1 MSLENSVSSADV
13 VPPTDAGTARIL
25 RRFARPTAPQ
35 GHTKIE
41 LGMVVRIIVLFLAN
55 ALPATN

>member
-1 MSLENSVSSADV
+1 MSLENSVASADV
-13 VPPTDAGTARIL
+13 VPPTGTARIL
-25 RRFARPTAPQ
+25 RRFARPAAPQ